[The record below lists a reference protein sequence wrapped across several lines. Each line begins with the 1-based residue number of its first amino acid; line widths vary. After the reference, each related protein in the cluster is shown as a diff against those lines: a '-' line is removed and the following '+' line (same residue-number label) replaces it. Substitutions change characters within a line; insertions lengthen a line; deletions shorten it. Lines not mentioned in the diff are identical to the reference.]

1 MNCKNP
7 GRTQLA
13 FSLVSAVSSAFIIV
27 TFWRFPRLQTF
38 AYKIIMML
46 AVANLGIDSAYL
58 MGSVGHAN
66 WKCTLQGFGR
76 VYFALVEFALV
87 TAITLTCY
95 VMVVKR
101 YYGIQERFWT
111 VMAYCWLIPL
121 GMACLP
127 FTTDNYGDA
136 GAWCSITSKDLKSL
150 EWGTFWRFAVIYVP
164 LWVCVG
170 VNGYMCVKVHRAM
183 RGFEAAMVAYVEPG
197 HEMQAGGSSADGT
210 GAGGAPPAAEAAA
223 AGGGGARTG
232 PGGGETS
239 TSIPIIERLRLYPIV
254 LVVCWSWATVNRIR
268 EAIEPYAESLFW
280 LFILQYSF
288 QSIQGFLNLM
298 IFLRTPGVMEEWR
311 DDIKKW
317 SCGDCCWPFRRVRSV
332 DRSGLLDSSSTQVS
346 SEPGRK

>member
-1 MNCKNP
+1 
-7 GRTQLA
+7 
-13 FSLVSAVSSAFIIV
+13 
-27 TFWRFPRLQTF
+27 
-38 AYKIIMML
+38 
-46 AVANLGIDSAYL
+46 
-58 MGSVGHAN
+58 
-66 WKCTLQGFGR
+66 
-76 VYFALVEFALV
+76 
-87 TAITLTCY
+87 
-95 VMVVKR
+95 MVVKR

-127 FTTDNYGDA
+127 FTTDNYGEA

-197 HEMQAGGSSADGT
+197 HETQAGGGGSSADST
-210 GAGGAPPAAEAAA
+210 GAGGAPPAAEAASA

-232 PGGGETS
+232 PGGVETS

-254 LVVCWSWATVNRIR
+254 LVICWSWATVNRTR

-317 SCGDCCWPFRRVRSV
+317 SCGDCCWPFRRVRTV
-332 DRSGLLDSSSTQVS
+332 DRAGLLDSSNTSS
-346 SEPGRK
+346 LSEPGRK

>member
-1 MNCKNP
+1 
-7 GRTQLA
+7 
-13 FSLVSAVSSAFIIV
+13 
-27 TFWRFPRLQTF
+27 
-38 AYKIIMML
+38 MML

-66 WKCTLQGFGR
+66 WKCSLQGFGR

-127 FTTDNYGDA
+127 FTTDNYGEA

-164 LWVCVG
+164 LV
-170 VNGYMCVKVHRAM
+170 
-183 RGFEAAMVAYVEPG
+183 FEAAMVAYVEPG
-197 HEMQAGGSSADGT
+197 HETQAGGGGSSVAST
-210 GAGGAPPAAEAAA
+210 GAGGTHPAAEAAA
-223 AGGGGARTG
+223 PAGGGGARTG
-232 PGGGETS
+232 PGGVETS

-254 LVVCWSWATVNRIR
+254 LVVCWSWATVNRTR

-317 SCGDCCWPFRRVRSV
+317 SCGDCCWPFRRVRTV
-332 DRSGLLDSSSTQVS
+332 DRAGLLDSSSTS
-346 SEPGRK
+346 SLSEPGRK